1 MPLTV
6 KDYRTY
12 KVFYDGDKTFAWLQR
27 FNISK
32 NKIIYQATTT
42 EQVTSGTVGKPFKS
56 EAEAEQYIQAKY
68 DEARADGILDAQ
80 GNIKE
85 EYR

>member
-1 MPLTV
+1 MPLTA

-27 FNISK
+27 FTLP
-32 NKIIYQATTT
+32 NKQTIYQATTT